1 MLILRPTLKLAAKL
15 KLGPLKDLPAANTP
29 IADWCV
35 RAFKCGRVSYL
46 LFSNTNSLFS
56 MVVPQRGVTNAK
68 TLRTAFATAIH
79 QNLDRAEH
87 GQHHASA
94 ILAAMADCQFSRC
107 HDRAVLS
114 SINDLAWMAECHL
127 AQGDSEAETIDL
139 INQAPMGLLG
149 MDNPARCFAAP
160 TSDSR
165 TSAGSR
171 RPRSS
176 PRPLKQEFHFKIEF
190 GDFTAELAIGGD
202 CSLYALAQF
211 LIKTVGFD
219 FDHAFQFCNNLKYP
233 YRSDERYT
241 LFADIGQGEPDDG
254 SVKKTKLSQVFKPGR
269 KMIFHFDYGDDWF
282 FLLTCTAVKESTSQR
297 AFKQVVATHGT
308 PPEQYPG
315 QDGAPW

>member
-15 KLGPLKDLPAANTP
+15 KLDPLKDLPAANTR

-35 RAFKCGRVSYL
+35 RGFKCGRVSYL
-46 LFSNTNSLFS
+46 LFSNTYSLFS
-56 MVVPQRGVTNAK
+56 IVASQRGVTNAK
-68 TLRTAFATAIH
+68 TLRTAFATAVD

-107 HDRAVLS
+107 HDRAVLG
-114 SINDLAWMAECHL
+114 SINELAWMAECHL
-127 AQGDSEAETIDL
+127 ARGDSDATTVSL
-139 INQAPMGLLG
+139 INQAPMGLLD
-149 MDNPARCFAAP
+149 MDNPARRFAAL

-171 RPRSS
+171 CPRSS
-176 PRPLKQEFHFKIEF
+176 PRPLKQEFHFRIQHDE
-190 GDFTAELAIGGD
+190 FTAEVAIGGD

-211 LIKTVGFD
+211 IIKAVGFE
-219 FDHAFQFCNNLKYP
+219 FDHAFQFCDNIMYP

-297 AFKQVVATHGT
+297 AFKQVIATHGI

-315 QDGAPW
+315 EDETPW